1 MKIIQGD
8 SLEVLKRATPNSVD
22 SIVTDPPYGISFMGK
37 KWDYDVPSVEV
48 LKYSNCCG
56 AEIINEDIEVC
67 PQCKEPCEFIDG
79 EEEDI

>member
-1 MKIIQGD
+1 M
-8 SLEVLKRATPNSVD
+8 E
-22 SIVTDPPYGISFMGK
+22 
-37 KWDYDVPSVEV
+37 
-48 LKYSNCCG
+48 KYSNCCG